1 MFADVLVEI
10 KAKGIN
16 QTFTYHISDEL
27 KKDIAKGKR
36 VLVPFGR
43 QKVEGFVLDIKDKC
57 DFNTKDIIEV
67 VDEDVILNEEMLK
80 LGEYMSKKTLTNLI
94 SCLQTMLPKALK
106 AKHNYQSTIK
116 YISYIKLIDKN
127 YLPKNDNQKKII
139 ELLKEED
146 RLKSELN
153 KISAS
158 SINTLKSKGI
168 VEEYLEEHYRLN
180 NSFKKEENRIVL
192 SDEQLNVV
200 NECKNNIN
208 TFTPYLLY
216 GVTGSGKTEV
226 YMQLIDEVIKQNKE
240 ALVLVPEISL
250 TPVIVDKFQK
260 RFGDKIA
267 ILHSGLS
274 DGEKYDEWRKIMRG
288 EVSIVIGA
296 RSAAFAP
303 LTNLGIIIVD
313 EEHSDSYKQENN
325 PKYDTHDILLFR
337 AKYHNCPI
345 IFGSATP
352 KIESYT
358 RAKLGVY
365 KLLTMKKRHATTMP
379 KVEFVNMQDEIKK
392 GNRIISAKLKEELIH
407 VLNNDEQAI
416 IFLNR
421 RGYSTILTCADCGYK
436 EICPNCDIPL
446 TYHKNHNILSCHYCG
461 YKTYKKNICPDC
473 GSENIKDFGLGT
485 EKLEEEIKK
494 ISKDFKVI
502 RMDQDTTTKKGS
514 HSRIFEDFKNK
525 KYNVLVGTQ
534 MIAKGLDFPDVTL
547 VGVINADQSLNIPDF
562 RSAEKTFAMLCQV
575 SGRSGRSQ
583 KDGKVIIQGFNLDHY
598 SILYT
603 KNHDYDAFYD
613 EEIKIRKKLDYPPF
627 SDLIKITIVSTSLD
641 YANDIAKK
649 VANYLKNNQVN
660 VLGPTAAM
668 IPKVNN
674 KYYIQLIVKTKNMKD
689 VYEYIKFIRQKDIK
703 DLKVNIDIDLSPI
716 KL

>member
-1 MFADVLVEI
+1 MFIEVLVEI

-16 QTFTYHISDEL
+16 QTFTYHVPNNLEN
-27 KKDIAKGKR
+27 DIAKGKR
-36 VLVPFGR
+36 VLVPFGK
-43 QKVEGFVLDIKDKC
+43 QKIEGFVLGIKDKC
-57 DFNTKDIIEV
+57 DINTKDVIEV
-67 VDEDVILNEEMLK
+67 VDEDVILNDEMLE
-80 LGEYMSKKTLTNLI
+80 LGSYMSKKTLTNLI
-94 SCLQTMLPKALK
+94 SCFQTMLPKALK

-116 YISYIKLIDKN
+116 YISYIKLIDNN
-127 YLPKNDNQKKII
+127 YEPKNDNQKHII

-146 RLKSELN
+146 RLKSDLT
-153 KISAS
+153 KISVS
-158 SINTLKSKGI
+158 SINTLLSKGI
-168 VEEYLEEHYRLN
+168 IEEYKEEHYRLN
-180 NSFKKEENRIVL
+180 NNFKKELENIKL
-192 SDEQLNVV
+192 SEEQLNVV

-208 TFTPYLLY
+208 IFTPYLLY

-226 YMQLIDEVIKQNKE
+226 YMQLIDEVIKQKKE

-250 TPVIVDKFQK
+250 TPVIVDKFQR
-260 RFGDKIA
+260 RFGNKIA

-325 PKYDTHDILLFR
+325 PKYDTHDILLYR

-358 RAKLGVY
+358 RAKLGIY
-365 KLLTMKKRHATTMP
+365 KLLTMKKRYATTMP

-392 GNRIISAKLKEELIH
+392 GRRIISKSLADELIET
-407 VLNNDEQAI
+407 LNRNEQAI

-421 RGYSTILTCADCGYK
+421 RGYSTILTCQDCGYK
-436 EICPNCDIPL
+436 ELCPNCDIPL
-446 TYHKNHNILSCHYCG
+446 TYHKKYNVLNCHYCG
-461 YKTYKKNICPDC
+461 YKTYKKDKCPDC
-473 GSENIKDFGLGT
+473 GSTNMHEFGLGT

-494 ISKDFKVI
+494 LTQKAKVV

-514 HSRIFEDFKNK
+514 HSRIFEEFKNK

-547 VGVINADQSLNIPDF
+547 VGVINADQTLNIPDF

-575 SGRSGRSQ
+575 SGRSGRSE
-583 KDGKVIIQGFNLDHY
+583 KNGKVIMQGFNLDHY

-603 KNHDYDAFYD
+603 KNHDYEAFYD

-627 SDLIKITIVSTSLD
+627 SDLIKIQVVSSSLD
-641 YANDIAKK
+641 YANNISLKI
-649 VANYLKNNQVN
+649 ANYLKNNHIN

-668 IPKVNN
+668 IPKINN
-674 KYYIQLIVKTKNMKD
+674 KYYIQLIIKTKNMKE
-689 VYEYIKFIRQKDIK
+689 VYEYIKFIREKDK
-703 DLKVNIDIDLSPI
+703 ADLKVNIDIDLSPI

>member
-1 MFADVLVEI
+1 MEI

-16 QTFTYHISDEL
+16 QTFTYHVL
-27 KKDIAKGKR
+27 KEQEKDMKKGIR
-36 VLVPFGR
+36 VLVPFGSR
-43 QKVEGFVLDIKDKC
+43 QVEGFVMNITNSCDI
-57 DFNTKDIIEV
+57 NTKDIIEII
-67 VDEDVILNEEMLK
+67 DHDVILNDEMMCLAS
-80 LGEYMSKKTLTNLI
+80 YMSKKTLTNLI
-94 SCLQTMLPKALK
+94 SCFQTMLPKALK

-116 YISYIKLIDKN
+116 YLSYLKLIDTE
-127 YLPKNDNQKKII
+127 YEPKNDNQKKII
-139 ELLKEED
+139 ELLKEDD
-146 RLKSELN
+146 RLKSELT
-153 KISAS
+153 KISVS
-158 SINTLKSKGI
+158 SVNTLLAKKI
-168 VEEYLEEHYRLN
+168 VSEYYEEQYRLN
-180 NSFKKEENRIVL
+180 NHYKKEEEKIIL
-192 SDEQLNVV
+192 SEEQKKVV

-250 TPVIVDKFQK
+250 TPVIVDKFEK
-260 RFGDKIA
+260 RFGNKIA

-274 DGEKYDEWRKIMRG
+274 DGEKFDEWRKIMRG

-337 AKYHNCPI
+337 AKHHSCPI

-365 KLLTMKKRHATTMP
+365 KLLTMKNRYATIMP

-392 GNRIISAKLKEELIH
+392 GHRIISRRLEEELMN
-407 VLNNDEQAI
+407 VLNNNEQAI

-421 RGYSTILTCADCGYK
+421 RGYSTILTCQDCGYK
-436 EICPNCDIPL
+436 QLCPNCDIPL
-446 TYHKNHNILSCHYCG
+446 TYHKKYNVLNCHYCG
-461 YKTYKKNICPDC
+461 YKTNKLEKCPDC
-473 GSENIKDFGLGT
+473 GSQNIKDFGLGT

-494 ISKDFKVI
+494 ISDDFKVI
-502 RMDQDTTTKKGS
+502 RMDQDTTTRKGS
-514 HSRIFEDFKNK
+514 HNRIFEDFKNK

-547 VGVINADQSLNIPDF
+547 VGVINADQTLNIPDF

-583 KDGKVIIQGFNLDHY
+583 KEGKVIIQGFNLDHY
-598 SILYT
+598 SIYYT
-603 KNHDYDAFYD
+603 KNHDYDAFYN

-627 SDLIKITIVSTSLD
+627 SDLVLIKVCSSDLEYAKNMSLKVS
-641 YANDIAKK
+641 
-649 VANYLKNNQVN
+649 NYLKNNGVN
-660 VLGPTAAM
+660 CLGPTMAM
-668 IPKVNN
+668 IPKINN
-674 KYYIQLIVKTKNMKD
+674 KYYIQIIIKTKNLKD
-689 VYEYIKFIRQKDIK
+689 IYEYIKYIKQKDRQ
-703 DLKVNIDIDLSPI
+703 DLRVNIDVDLSPI